1 MNKLVTFIVALM
13 LMLTQTI
20 AQADNN
26 MITSK
31 INDVSNNVKTFV
43 INEKDKT
50 ISYQKKSWKEA
61 RLQLAGLFQSLSKLL
76 NIKNCCRI

>member
-13 LMLTQTI
+13 LMLTETI

-26 MITSK
+26 MIASK
-31 INDVSNNVKTFV
+31 INEASNNVKTFV
-43 INEKDKT
+43 VNEKDKT
-50 ISYQKKSWKEA
+50 ISYQKKSWEEA

>member
-13 LMLTQTI
+13 LMLTETI

-26 MITSK
+26 MIASK
-31 INDVSNNVKTFV
+31 INEASNYVKTFV
-43 INEKDKT
+43 VNEKDKT